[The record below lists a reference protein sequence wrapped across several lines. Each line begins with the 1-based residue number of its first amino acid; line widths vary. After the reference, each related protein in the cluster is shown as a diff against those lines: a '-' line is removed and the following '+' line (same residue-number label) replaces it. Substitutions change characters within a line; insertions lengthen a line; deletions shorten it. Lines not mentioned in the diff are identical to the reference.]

1 MHKKN
6 PTKPKQRPQLPLL
19 PTPLSHPWWVPL
31 KIYTDPG
38 TYFARVQAATAKV
51 KSSLTCSC
59 SPINANDTTVKSYGK
74 RSRSQDRKSYLKLEL
89 KGDLNVII
97 ILSNQTL
104 WMFALVAISLPRRK
118 MHRWSCSQ
126 SHRAQQIT
134 EISSGQLEIHCTC
147 SMTLGYCTCD
157 ICSNSKLN
165 IYIIL
170 IRTANTIDNSEHKS
184 KRKCWE
190 CNKQM

>member
-74 RSRSQDRKSYLKLEL
+74 RSRSQGRKSYLKLEL

-104 WMFALVAISLPRRK
+104 WMFALVAIAFFISNLLAAKCIDGRVAKVTVHSKSRRYLPGSWRSIVLAAW
-118 MHRWSCSQ
+118 RWVIVLVIF
-126 SHRAQQIT
+126 AA
-134 EISSGQLEIHCTC
+134 
-147 SMTLGYCTCD
+147 
-157 ICSNSKLN
+157 
-165 IYIIL
+165 
-170 IRTANTIDNSEHKS
+170 IRN
-184 KRKCWE
+184 
-190 CNKQM
+190 

>member
-51 KSSLTCSC
+51 KSLTCSC

-74 RSRSQDRKSYLKLEL
+74 RSRSQGRKSYLKLEL

-126 SHRAQQIT
+126 SHRACTANHGDIFRAAGDPLYLQHDVGLLYLWYLQQF
-134 EISSGQLEIHCTC
+134 EIKYI
-147 SMTLGYCTCD
+147 YY
-157 ICSNSKLN
+157 
-165 IYIIL
+165 IYI
-170 IRTANTIDNSEHKS
+170 
-184 KRKCWE
+184 
-190 CNKQM
+190 